1 MEGINFMSVNKNEY
15 CCEIRT
21 AEENKRFLELLKA
34 AEDNLNQAISEI
46 TYSEHKG
53 FENINSLTET
63 AIKNII
69 KNISRV
75 KHDISSGYEPLCK
88 PVKNKAD

>member
-1 MEGINFMSVNKNEY
+1 MSVSKKEY

-21 AEENKRFLELLKA
+21 AEENKRFLELLEA

-53 FENINSLTET
+53 FENINSPMERT
-63 AIKNII
+63 IKNII
-69 KNISRV
+69 ENISRV
-75 KHDISSGYEPLCK
+75 KHNISSGYEPLCK
-88 PVKNKAD
+88 PVKNK